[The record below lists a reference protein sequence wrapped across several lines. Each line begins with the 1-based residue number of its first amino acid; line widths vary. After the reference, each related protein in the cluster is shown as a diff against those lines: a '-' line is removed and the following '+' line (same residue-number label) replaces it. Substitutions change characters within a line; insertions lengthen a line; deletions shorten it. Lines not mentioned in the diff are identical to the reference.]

1 MDSKLNFKDLL
12 KIAVTELQDLTTV
25 SNPDFRLE
33 QAEFNDSQKEWDIVV
48 SFLVQNSNLKKSVF
62 EIPSFNLE
70 YERIYKRIKISSQ
83 NEVLGFYMF
92 EN

>member
-1 MDSKLNFKDLL
+1 MDSKVNFKDLL
-12 KIAVTELQDLTTV
+12 KIAVTKLQDLTTV

-48 SFLVQNSNLKKSVF
+48 SFLIDNTYQRLNPLNLPGLNNQRV
-62 EIPSFNLE
+62 
-70 YERIYKRIKISSQ
+70 YKRLKINSQ
-83 NEVLGFYMF
+83 QEVMGFYMF